1 MTVLPVAV
9 AVSVPVVSMGP
20 ATLKEDVERALFQ
33 VEPVS
38 TPVMP
43 VAALVETIMP
53 LLVTV
58 TPLAIAM
65 GPAITRFAV
74 GLNVRFA
81 VIDNP
86 AVFEIPVPPDPSMVA
101 PAPLKV
107 IRPEPLKVPLT
118 ERLPPT
124 PIVYV
129 EPASVAPELT
139 VRALLIVVL
148 TPNVVIPVEIV
159 KLLNVVPAEPPSAW
173 LAPLNVTMP
182 VPGVN
187 VQPLFVQ
194 LPTT

>member
-9 AVSVPVVSMGP
+9 AVSVPVASMGP
-20 ATLKEDVERALFQ
+20 ATLKEDVDRALFQ
-33 VEPVS
+33 VEVTS

-65 GPAITRFAV
+65 GPAIVRFAV
-74 GLNVRFA
+74 GLTVWFA
-81 VIDNP
+81 VIDSP
-86 AVFEIPVPPDPSMVA
+86 AVSEIPVPPDPSMVA

-107 IRPEPLKVPLT
+107 ISPEPLKVPFT
-118 ERLPPT
+118 RRLPPT

-139 VRALLIVVL
+139 VR
-148 TPNVVIPVEIV
+148 E
-159 KLLNVVPAEPPSAW
+159 
-173 LAPLNVTMP
+173 
-182 VPGVN
+182 
-187 VQPLFVQ
+187 
-194 LPTT
+194 

>member
-20 ATLKEDVERALFQ
+20 ATLKEDVDRALFQ
-33 VEPVS
+33 VEVTS

-65 GPAITRFAV
+65 GPAIVRFAV
-74 GLNVRFA
+74 GLTVWFA

-107 IRPEPLKVPLT
+107 ISPEPLKVPFT
-118 ERLPPT
+118 RRLPPT

-129 EPASVAPELT
+129 EVASVVPLPIVRLPEMTELT
-139 VRALLIVVL
+139 ASVVATL
-148 TPNVVIPVEIV
+148 PPKV
-159 KLLNVVPAEPPSAW
+159 KLPPIAVVPA
-173 LAPLNVTMP
+173 
-182 VPGVN
+182 
-187 VQPLFVQ
+187 
-194 LPTT
+194 